1 MARSSGRSAHPRIG
15 TPAALAGV
23 ATLIA
28 TAVAQAPIS
37 AGRRWPTPPAA
48 VSAAPPV
55 PATDDSPPPP
65 ARTALV
71 TTITWTPPPRVAIE
85 SITDRAP
92 RARHRIA
99 PPRPIDV
106 IDDPVAPT
114 VDDRSATPIA
124 LAVGLPPTAAGDVPI
139 PVGPGP
145 VRTAFPVLSLAPV
158 GPPTGPVFTS
168 PPVFGN
174 PVVGEPV
181 DATGPTFNAPTNVP
195 EPTAAA
201 VALAAVMMLGTG
213 RRTSPRR

>member
-1 MARSSGRSAHPRIG
+1 M
-15 TPAALAGV
+15 
-23 ATLIA
+23 
-28 TAVAQAPIS
+28 
-37 AGRRWPTPPAA
+37 
-48 VSAAPPV
+48 
-55 PATDDSPPPP
+55 
-65 ARTALV
+65 
-71 TTITWTPPPRVAIE
+71 
-85 SITDRAP
+85 
-92 RARHRIA
+92 
-99 PPRPIDV
+99 

-174 PVVGEPV
+174 PIVTGPIDV
-181 DATGPTFNAPTNVP
+181 TGPTFNAPAIVP

-201 VALAAVMMLGTG
+201 VTVAAVMVLGVG
-213 RRTSPRR
+213 RRTSARC